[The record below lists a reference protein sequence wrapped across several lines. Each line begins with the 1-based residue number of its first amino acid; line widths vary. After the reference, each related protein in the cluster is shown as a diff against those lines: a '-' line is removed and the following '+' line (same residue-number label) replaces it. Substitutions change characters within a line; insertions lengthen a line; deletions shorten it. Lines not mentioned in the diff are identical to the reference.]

1 MEMENTGRLFLF
13 SGLVFLLL
21 GLIFNIMPNLPK
33 VPGDVYIDKPN
44 IKIYIPWLSSLV
56 VSVILTVIFNYFR

>member
-1 MEMENTGRLFLF
+1 MENVGRLFLF
-13 SGLVFLLL
+13 LGLVFLLL